1 MRTDT
6 ETAEA
11 RYIRLIELEYIEQ
24 GYSVD
29 RDIHLDFIPDFRV
42 DMIARKGDETKILE
56 IKTAASLASNPVYI
70 DIRKAIES
78 RPGWKYGIV
87 LVPEPEKLNTH
98 KAARPLAFEDVMRR
112 VGEAERVLDSG
123 FPESAAVI
131 AWSACEGLLRILLE
145 EENIFVNNITSSG
158 YLIGKAVSEGAIGQA
173 DYRYLTDSEKYINA
187 IIHGYNTDYF
197 DSEKLAR
204 ELIETVLGMTQE
216 FVST

>member
-11 RYIRLIELEYIEQ
+11 RYTRLIELEYIEQ

-29 RDIHLDFIPDFRV
+29 RDIHLDFIPDFRA

-173 DYRYLTDSEKYINA
+173 DYKYLTDSEKYINA

>member
-1 MRTDT
+1 MRIDT
-6 ETAEA
+6 AQTEA
-11 RYIRLIELEYIEQ
+11 RYTRLIELEYIEQ
-24 GYSVD
+24 GYAVD
-29 RDIHLDFIPDFRV
+29 RDVHLDFIPDFRA

-87 LVPEPEKLNTH
+87 LVPEPEKLKTH
-98 KAARPLAFEDVMRR
+98 KEARPLAFEDVMQR
-112 VGEAERVLDSG
+112 VGEAERVLDAG
-123 FPESAAVI
+123 FSESAAVI

-145 EENIFVNNITSSG
+145 EENIRVNNITSSE

-197 DSEKLAR
+197 DSDKLAI
-204 ELIETVLGMTQE
+204 ELIETALGLTQE